1 MGWSNPDWRPVD
13 SPETLNPIL
22 LPPSVLPDSTP
33 LHDRLALA
41 DVEPVLL
48 QQLLRVWPASA
59 DALAVPSAASDPNDA
74 HGASPDTSPAVA
86 QADAP
91 AEAEPAGPAEAAHD
105 APEAGPPT
113 NALSRGLGFGAQAL
127 ESPDFRVSPNQ
138 VSRVVQ
144 RALRLA
150 ARPDLGLEL
159 GSSFN
164 VVSWGLCLIGLMAC
178 SSLREVLETATEFT
192 PATSKLLK
200 LSGEV
205 EGDEFIVT
213 AEPML
218 PDAAV
223 NEFLVQHAF
232 ASLARVCRFVVSGW
246 YGPKRVDFQSAAV
259 LPVETT
265 LAAFGCLVRTGCT
278 RDRMVFAL
286 VDQPIA
292 TADSLVARMVRRM
305 LTQQHGGVGT
315 QSELEAAILQMARTQ
330 LVSPPSAAAFAASMN
345 ISERTLRRRLHELDL
360 SYAMLI
366 DRERMR
372 LALSLL
378 QDRSVRYEAVA
389 LAVGLSDTRALRRAV
404 HRWTGRSPSQ
414 LRNNAA

>member
-1 MGWSNPDWRPVD
+1 M
-13 SPETLNPIL
+13 
-22 LPPSVLPDSTP
+22 LPPAVPPDSTP

-48 QQLLRVWPASA
+48 QQLLRVFPASA
-59 DALAVPSAASDPNDA
+59 EATAVPPIAPDRTEPTD
-74 HGASPDTSPAVA
+74 ASPDVPRT
-86 QADAP
+86 
-91 AEAEPAGPAEAAHD
+91 AEGAGSAGGAEPAEQVEQTSESDH
-105 APEAGPPT
+105 PT
-113 NALSRGLGFGAQAL
+113 NDLSRGLGFGPAAL